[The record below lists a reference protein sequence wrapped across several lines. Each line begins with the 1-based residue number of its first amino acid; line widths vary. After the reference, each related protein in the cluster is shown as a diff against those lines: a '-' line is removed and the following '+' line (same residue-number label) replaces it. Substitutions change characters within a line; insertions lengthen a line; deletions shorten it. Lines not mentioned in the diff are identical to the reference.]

1 MITSMYTQGK
11 SANTS
16 VALCFDMFVTEHN
29 LSMNIFVLNTH
40 TGYRIEYY
48 FKMWVGIW
56 VPIDLPCNVL
66 YLGQLHPSHTLTYIS

>member
-1 MITSMYTQGK
+1 MYTQGK

-40 TGYRIEYY
+40 NGYRIEYY
-48 FKMWVGIW
+48 FKTFDVDNTTRSFFVGG
-56 VPIDLPCNVL
+56 DL
-66 YLGQLHPSHTLTYIS
+66 GSHWSSM

>member
-1 MITSMYTQGK
+1 MYTHGK

-40 TGYRIEYY
+40 NGYRSEYF
-48 FKMWVGIW
+48 FKTFDVDNTTHG
-56 VPIDLPCNVL
+56 LS
-66 YLGQLHPSHTLTYIS
+66 LGSH